1 MRVHPL
7 DTEPSQVRQDIG
19 GKTSG
24 IRHTPQCPSITHD
37 PSLQGKYAS
46 LVWLLEDFYGF
57 GFGGSIA
64 DAAPGHWESTRPGW
78 IEL

>member
-7 DTEPSQVRQDIG
+7 DTEPSQVRQYIG

-37 PSLQGKYAS
+37 PSLQGKYDRHTWFGFWRIS
-46 LVWLLEDFYGF
+46 MVWGLEDPSLTQPLVTGRVQ
-57 GFGGSIA
+57 GQDG
-64 DAAPGHWESTRPGW
+64 
-78 IEL
+78 

>member
-24 IRHTPQCPSITHD
+24 IRHTPQCPSIAHE
-37 PSLQGKYAS
+37 PSLQGKYDWHTWFGF
-46 LVWLLEDFYGF
+46 WLISMVLGLEDPSLTQPLVTGRVQ
-57 GFGGSIA
+57 GQDG
-64 DAAPGHWESTRPGW
+64 
-78 IEL
+78 

>member
-24 IRHTPQCPSITHD
+24 IRHTPQCPSIVHD
-37 PSLQGKYAS
+37 PSLQGKYGILGLAS
-46 LVWLLEDFYGF
+46 GGFLWFWVWR
-57 GFGGSIA
+57 I
-64 DAAPGHWESTRPGW
+64 HR
-78 IEL
+78 

>member
-24 IRHTPQCPSITHD
+24 IRHTPQCSIIAHD
-37 PSLQGKYAS
+37 PSLQGKYDRHTWFGFWRIS
-46 LVWLLEDFYGF
+46 MVLGLEDPSLTQPLVTGRVQ
-57 GFGGSIA
+57 GQDG
-64 DAAPGHWESTRPGW
+64 
-78 IEL
+78 